1 MPALHTWRR
10 IPRNHLINN
19 YLQDMEKLYYSIGE
33 VAEILDER
41 ASAVRYWSDYFEK
54 FLKLGRNAKGNR
66 KYTADDIET
75 LKQIKFLMR
84 EQGTTLEGAQKR
96 LSEDRKAVESRVK
109 ALTTLKEIR
118 AQLEEIRKSL

>member
-1 MPALHTWRR
+1 MRASHIWQS
-10 IPRNHLINN
+10 IQRNHLINN

-33 VAEILDER
+33 VAGILDER
-41 ASAVRYWSDYFEK
+41 TSAVRFWSDYFEK
-54 FLKLGRNAKGNR
+54 YLKLGRNAKGNR
-66 KYTADDIET
+66 KYTAEDIET

-96 LSEDRKAVESRVK
+96 LAEDRKAVESRVK